1 MKVTF
6 VVWTKDN
13 ENPVVMKKPPIQQTF
28 LAKDVEIT
36 SFMLF
41 LISGFLRP
49 FLVIEKENS
58 RVLITMICFSVLNI
72 PIVNLFT
79 WELKNKY

>member
-1 MKVTF
+1 M
-6 VVWTKDN
+6 
-13 ENPVVMKKPPIQQTF
+13 VMKKPPIQQTF